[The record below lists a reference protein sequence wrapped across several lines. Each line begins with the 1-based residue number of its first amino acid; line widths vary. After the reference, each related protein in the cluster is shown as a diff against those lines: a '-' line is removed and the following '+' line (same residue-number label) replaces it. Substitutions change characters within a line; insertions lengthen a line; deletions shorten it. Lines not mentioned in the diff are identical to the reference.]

1 MKNLRK
7 WTALAAVMAMT
18 ATLFT
23 GCGSADAPASEATA
37 PAAESTAAATTETG
51 AEAPAADGEL
61 AADVQAIVDRGVLR
75 VGVKNAV
82 VGFGFQDTLT
92 GEYSG
97 LEISLAE
104 KIAESL
110 GVDVEF
116 TAVTAATRTELL
128 DSGDIDCVLATF
140 TITDERKQSWDFST
154 PYFTDYVTVLVED
167 KSGIT
172 SLADLVDK
180 KVGVSSGS
188 TSAKALTKAMI
199 EAGLIDGSGFF
210 KSSAPEE
217 LVNYIPEIPE
227 STCMVFVESEV
238 DKRNKLYKK
247 VKDNGYAAELKK
259 QDADQL
265 MRWAAGILSKDG
277 KKITRQVM
285 EYFMERTG
293 DDMENIRMELEKLIC
308 YTMGREVITKE
319 DVEAVG
325 TVHVTNRIFEMVTAI
340 VAGNTRKAMDL
351 YEDLLTLKEPPMRIM
366 FLIAK
371 QFNQLLQ
378 VKELAGKG
386 AQKSEIASRVKVPP
400 FVAGKLMAQAR
411 AFTREQILSYVEFC
425 VESEEAVKTGRLS
438 DRLAVELLIA
448 KKYE

>member
-1 MKNLRK
+1 MQILNQDIKDKTFRRVYLLFGDEPFLVNSYKKRLR
-7 WTALAAVMAMT
+7 
-18 ATLFT
+18 
-23 GCGSADAPASEATA
+23 EAIIGDDTMNYNYFEGKG
-37 PAAESTAAATTETG
+37 P
-51 AEAPAADGEL
+51 
-61 AADVQAIVDRGVLR
+61 DVKEI
-75 VGVKNAV
+75 
-82 VGFGFQDTLT
+82 
-92 GEYSG
+92 
-97 LEISLAE
+97 ISLADTMPFF
-104 KIAESL
+104 AE
-110 GVDVEF
+110 
-116 TAVTAATRTELL
+116 R
-128 DSGDIDCVLATF
+128 
-140 TITDERKQSWDFST
+140 R
-154 PYFTDYVTVLVED
+154 LV
-167 KSGIT
+167 
-172 SLADLVDK
+172 
-180 KVGVSSGS
+180 
-188 TSAKALTKAMI
+188 
-199 EAGLIDGSGFF
+199 LIDGSGFF

-319 DVEAVG
+319 DVEVVG

-400 FVAGKLMAQAR
+400 FVAGKLMAHAR